1 MDFAP
6 HIRTLFQLRGKPA
19 TYAPAAGAP
28 APCRAIRQG
37 GGQVVA
43 IGPVMV
49 MLERVQFHVRRA
61 DVPAP
66 EIGAVL
72 TVGADAFTV
81 QAVQPVHRDA
91 DGLLWGLDVA
101 WGLPVIYRSAAASG
115 GVQGGP
121 WSTVTA
127 AAAGASS
134 ISVQSQHINVTGKL
148 QPGDVL
154 TIGGSAYT
162 VGAAIGS
169 SAAKSFNNIPIS
181 PPLAAPVAAGASVA
195 ITQPSATG
203 YALTGAMA
211 DYEASE
217 VMGGVLVGDRRMVVL
232 QTAFV
237 AAGLPAGPKPGA
249 SIEAGGQPYNVIH
262 TKAHYAGPAVAAW
275 ELQVR
280 G

>member
-1 MDFAP
+1 MDFTP

-19 TYAPAAGAP
+19 TYTPTAGAP

-43 IGPVMV
+43 IGPVV
-49 MLERVQFHVRRA
+49 IMLERVQFHVRRA
-61 DVPAP
+61 EVPSP

-81 QAVQPVHRDA
+81 QAVQPVQRDA
-91 DGLLWGLDVA
+91 DGLIWGLDVA

-127 AAAGASS
+127 AAAGAAS
-134 ISVQSQHINVTGKL
+134 ISIQSQHINVTGKL
-148 QPGDVL
+148 QPGDIL
-154 TIGGSAYT
+154 TIGGAAYT
-162 VGAAIGS
+162 VGTVIAP

-181 PPLAAPVAAGASVA
+181 PPLAAPVAAGASA
-195 ITQPSATG
+195 MITQPSAAS

-211 DYEASE
+211 DYEASDIKDA
-217 VMGGVLVGDRRMVVL
+217 VLVGDRRMVIL
-232 QTAFV
+232 QADFV
-237 AAGLPAGPKPGA
+237 AVGLPAGPKPGA
-249 SIEAGGQPYNVIH
+249 SIEADGRTYNVIH
-262 TKAHYAGPAVAAW
+262 TKAHYAGSAVAAW